1 MVLDKLG
8 DSLRAALRKIA
19 RSSYIDE
26 SLIKEIVR
34 DIQRALIQADVNVQ
48 LALTITRELQR
59 RALDEKPP
67 PGMSPREHVVR
78 IIYEE
83 LVKILGA
90 SREVL
95 IQKQRILLVGL
106 YGQGKTTSAGKL
118 AKYFQKKG
126 LSVGLVA
133 ADVHRPAAYDQL
145 KQLSEQINASF
156 YGETGAKDA
165 TKIAKAGVK
174 ALEGIDV
181 IIVDSSGRHALEP
194 DLIKEIESVG
204 KAVQADERLLVLD
217 ATVGQQAGPQ
227 AKAFHEAVAITGVIV
242 TKLDGTAKGG
252 GALSAVAEVKAPI
265 VFIGVGEKIDDLE
278 KFEPPRFISRL
289 LGMGDLESLLE
300 HAQEAIDAQKAE
312 ALTKKI
318 MAGKFTLHEMY
329 EQIEMLTDMGPMRK
343 LASLIPGVGGK
354 MKDSDMEDTQA
365 RLRRFKIIM
374 DSMTDEEM
382 TDPKT
387 VKSSRVQRI
396 ARGAGVAPRGVK
408 EWIVPQERH
417 FFDQLEQIAG
427 TVDEGA
433 IALLGL
439 LNDFT
444 DVPTKRIRIKEIEH
458 RADEQVHAVFEELNK
473 TFITP
478 IDREDIQ
485 ALASRLD
492 SVLDMIEAAAS
503 RIHLYGLDK
512 PTGAMIE
519 LGQVIGQSTR
529 LLKDAVGMI
538 RNMRQASE
546 VERIAIEVH
555 RLENVA
561 DDLMNAGVA
570 ILFRGGDAVRI
581 IKCKEIIERL
591 EEATDFC
598 EDVAN
603 VLSDIVA
610 KNQ

>member
-1 MVLDKLG
+1 
-8 DSLRAALRKIA
+8 
-19 RSSYIDE
+19 
-26 SLIKEIVR
+26 IKEIVR

-48 LALTITRELQR
+48 LALTITKQLQR
-59 RALDEKPP
+59 RALEEKPP

-90 SREVL
+90 SREVP

-106 YGQGKTTSAGKL
+106 YGQGKTTTAGKL

-174 ALEGIDV
+174 ALEAMDV
-181 IIVDSSGRHALEP
+181 LIVDSSGRHALEP

-204 KAVQADERLLVLD
+204 KAVQADERLLVVD

-227 AKAFHEAVAITGVIV
+227 AKAFHDAVGITGVIV

-265 VFIGVGEKIDDLE
+265 VF
-278 KFEPPRFISRL
+278 
-289 LGMGDLESLLE
+289 
-300 HAQEAIDAQKAE
+300 
-312 ALTKKI
+312 T
-318 MAGKFTLHEMY
+318 
-329 EQIEMLTDMGPMRK
+329 
-343 LASLIPGVGGK
+343 GVGGK

-396 ARGAGVAPRGVK
+396 ARGAGVAPRDVK
-408 EWIVPQERH
+408 ELLRNYETSRKAIKGFAGNRKMRKQMLQ
-417 FFDQLEQIAG
+417 QLEASG
-427 TVDEGA
+427 VSLDEG
-433 IALLGL
+433 G
-439 LNDFT
+439 
-444 DVPTKRIRIKEIEH
+444 
-458 RADEQVHAVFEELNK
+458 
-473 TFITP
+473 
-478 IDREDIQ
+478 
-485 ALASRLD
+485 
-492 SVLDMIEAAAS
+492 
-503 RIHLYGLDK
+503 
-512 PTGAMIE
+512 
-519 LGQVIGQSTR
+519 
-529 LLKDAVGMI
+529 
-538 RNMRQASE
+538 
-546 VERIAIEVH
+546 
-555 RLENVA
+555 
-561 DDLMNAGVA
+561 
-570 ILFRGGDAVRI
+570 
-581 IKCKEIIERL
+581 
-591 EEATDFC
+591 
-598 EDVAN
+598 
-603 VLSDIVA
+603 
-610 KNQ
+610 

>member
-1 MVLDKLG
+1 MVLEGLG
-8 DSLRAALRKIA
+8 DSLRSTLKKLANAGH
-19 RSSYIDE
+19 IDAT
-26 SLIKEIVR
+26 LIKEVTR

-59 RALDEKPP
+59 RALEDKPP

-90 SREVL
+90 TREVP

-106 YGQGKTTSAGKL
+106 YGQGKTTTAGKL
-118 AKYFQKKG
+118 AKFFQKKG

-145 KQLSEQINASF
+145 KQLGEQINASF
-156 YGETGAKDA
+156 YGDPAVKDA

-204 KAVQADERLLVLD
+204 KAVQADERLLVID

-227 AKAFHEAVAITGVIV
+227 AKAFHDAVGITGVIV

-265 VFIGVGEKIDDLE
+265 VYLGVGEKIDDLE

-289 LGMGDLESLLE
+289 LGMGDLETLLE
-300 HAQEAIDAQKAE
+300 RAQEAIDEQKAQ

-343 LASLIPGVGGK
+343 LASLIPGVGSK

-374 DSMTDEEM
+374 DSMTDSEM

-396 ARGAGVAPRGVK
+396 ARGAGVAPRDVK
-408 EWIVPQERH
+408 ELLRNYETSRKAIKGFAGNRKMRKQILQ
-417 FFDQLEQIAG
+417 QLEASG
-427 TVDEGA
+427 VDMG
-433 IALLGL
+433 
-439 LNDFT
+439 
-444 DVPTKRIRIKEIEH
+444 
-458 RADEQVHAVFEELNK
+458 
-473 TFITP
+473 
-478 IDREDIQ
+478 ED
-485 ALASRLD
+485 
-492 SVLDMIEAAAS
+492 
-503 RIHLYGLDK
+503 
-512 PTGAMIE
+512 
-519 LGQVIGQSTR
+519 
-529 LLKDAVGMI
+529 
-538 RNMRQASE
+538 
-546 VERIAIEVH
+546 
-555 RLENVA
+555 
-561 DDLMNAGVA
+561 
-570 ILFRGGDAVRI
+570 
-581 IKCKEIIERL
+581 
-591 EEATDFC
+591 
-598 EDVAN
+598 
-603 VLSDIVA
+603 
-610 KNQ
+610 

>member
-1 MVLDKLG
+1 MVLDKLV

-90 SREVL
+90 SREVP

-106 YGQGKTTSAGKL
+106 YGQGKTTTAGKL

-156 YGETGAKDA
+156 HGEPGAKDA

-174 ALEGIDV
+174 ALEAMDV
-181 IIVDSSGRHALEP
+181 LIVDSSGRHALEP

-204 KAVQADERLLVLD
+204 KAVQADERLLVVD

-227 AKAFHEAVAITGVIV
+227 AKAFHDAVGITGVIV

-289 LGMGDLESLLE
+289 LGMGDLETLLE
-300 HAQEAIDAQKAE
+300 RAQDAIDAERAE

-318 MAGKFTLHEMY
+318 MAGKVTPHEVY
-329 EQIEMLTDMGPMRK
+329 QQIERTKDMGPMRK
-343 LASLIPGVGGK
+343 LASLIPGVGSK

-382 TDPKT
+382 TEPKL

-396 ARGAGVAPRGVK
+396 ARGAGVAPRDVK
-408 EWIVPQERH
+408 ELLRNYEHSRKAIKGFAGNRKMRKQMLQ
-417 FFDQLEQIAG
+417 QLEASG
-427 TVDEGA
+427 VSLDEG
-433 IALLGL
+433 G
-439 LNDFT
+439 
-444 DVPTKRIRIKEIEH
+444 
-458 RADEQVHAVFEELNK
+458 
-473 TFITP
+473 
-478 IDREDIQ
+478 
-485 ALASRLD
+485 
-492 SVLDMIEAAAS
+492 
-503 RIHLYGLDK
+503 
-512 PTGAMIE
+512 
-519 LGQVIGQSTR
+519 
-529 LLKDAVGMI
+529 
-538 RNMRQASE
+538 
-546 VERIAIEVH
+546 
-555 RLENVA
+555 
-561 DDLMNAGVA
+561 
-570 ILFRGGDAVRI
+570 
-581 IKCKEIIERL
+581 
-591 EEATDFC
+591 
-598 EDVAN
+598 
-603 VLSDIVA
+603 
-610 KNQ
+610 

>member
-83 LVKILGA
+83 LVKILGT
-90 SREVL
+90 SREVP

-106 YGQGKTTSAGKL
+106 YGQGKTTTA
-118 AKYFQKKG
+118 
-126 LSVGLVA
+126 
-133 ADVHRPAAYDQL
+133 
-145 KQLSEQINASF
+145 
-156 YGETGAKDA
+156 
-165 TKIAKAGVK
+165 
-174 ALEGIDV
+174 
-181 IIVDSSGRHALEP
+181 
-194 DLIKEIESVG
+194 
-204 KAVQADERLLVLD
+204 
-217 ATVGQQAGPQ
+217 GQQAGPQ
-227 AKAFHEAVAITGVIV
+227 AKAFHDAVGITGVIV

-289 LGMGDLESLLE
+289 LGMGDLETLLE

-396 ARGAGVAPRGVK
+396 AHGAGVAPRDVK
-408 EWIVPQERH
+408 ELLRNYETSRKAIKGFAGNRKMRRQILQ
-417 FFDQLEQIAG
+417 QLEASG
-427 TVDEGA
+427 VD
-433 IALLGL
+433 
-439 LNDFT
+439 
-444 DVPTKRIRIKEIEH
+444 
-458 RADEQVHAVFEELNK
+458 
-473 TFITP
+473 
-478 IDREDIQ
+478 
-485 ALASRLD
+485 
-492 SVLDMIEAAAS
+492 
-503 RIHLYGLDK
+503 
-512 PTGAMIE
+512 
-519 LGQVIGQSTR
+519 
-529 LLKDAVGMI
+529 VG
-538 RNMRQASE
+538 E
-546 VERIAIEVH
+546 
-555 RLENVA
+555 
-561 DDLMNAGVA
+561 
-570 ILFRGGDAVRI
+570 
-581 IKCKEIIERL
+581 
-591 EEATDFC
+591 
-598 EDVAN
+598 
-603 VLSDIVA
+603 
-610 KNQ
+610 

>member
-1 MVLDKLG
+1 M
-8 DSLRAALRKIA
+8 
-19 RSSYIDE
+19 
-26 SLIKEIVR
+26 
-34 DIQRALIQADVNVQ
+34 
-48 LALTITRELQR
+48 
-59 RALDEKPP
+59 
-67 PGMSPREHVVR
+67 
-78 IIYEE
+78 
-83 LVKILGA
+83 
-90 SREVL
+90 
-95 IQKQRILLVGL
+95 
-106 YGQGKTTSAGKL
+106 
-118 AKYFQKKG
+118 
-126 LSVGLVA
+126 
-133 ADVHRPAAYDQL
+133 
-145 KQLSEQINASF
+145 
-156 YGETGAKDA
+156 
-165 TKIAKAGVK
+165 
-174 ALEGIDV
+174 
-181 IIVDSSGRHALEP
+181 
-194 DLIKEIESVG
+194 
-204 KAVQADERLLVLD
+204 
-217 ATVGQQAGPQ
+217 
-227 AKAFHEAVAITGVIV
+227 
-242 TKLDGTAKGG
+242 
-252 GALSAVAEVKAPI
+252 
-265 VFIGVGEKIDDLE
+265 
-278 KFEPPRFISRL
+278 
-289 LGMGDLESLLE
+289 
-300 HAQEAIDAQKAE
+300 
-312 ALTKKI
+312 
-318 MAGKFTLHEMY
+318 
-329 EQIEMLTDMGPMRK
+329 
-343 LASLIPGVGGK
+343 
-354 MKDSDMEDTQA
+354 
-365 RLRRFKIIM
+365 
-374 DSMTDEEM
+374 
-382 TDPKT
+382 
-387 VKSSRVQRI
+387 
-396 ARGAGVAPRGVK
+396 K

>member
-48 LALTITRELQR
+48 LALSITRELQR

-83 LVKILGA
+83 LVKILGT
-90 SREVL
+90 SREVP

-106 YGQGKTTSAGKL
+106 YGQGKTTTAGKL

-145 KQLSEQINASF
+145 KQLSEQMNASID
-156 YGETGAKDA
+156 GETGARDA
-165 TKIAKAGVK
+165 TKIAKAAVK
-174 ALEGIDV
+174 ALEAMDV
-181 IIVDSSGRHALEP
+181 LSVDPSGQHALEP
-194 DLIKEIESVG
+194 DLIKEIESGG
-204 KAVQADERLLVLD
+204 KAVQADERLLVID

-227 AKAFHEAVAITGVIV
+227 AKACHDAVGTTRVIV

-289 LGMGDLESLLE
+289 LGMGDLETLLE

-343 LASLIPGVGGK
+343 LAALIPGVGGK

-396 ARGAGVAPRGVK
+396 ARGAGVAPRDVK
-408 EWIVPQERH
+408 ELLRNYETSRKAIKGFAGNRKMRKQMLQ
-417 FFDQLEQIAG
+417 QLEASG
-427 TVDEGA
+427 VSLDEG
-433 IALLGL
+433 G
-439 LNDFT
+439 
-444 DVPTKRIRIKEIEH
+444 
-458 RADEQVHAVFEELNK
+458 
-473 TFITP
+473 
-478 IDREDIQ
+478 
-485 ALASRLD
+485 
-492 SVLDMIEAAAS
+492 
-503 RIHLYGLDK
+503 
-512 PTGAMIE
+512 
-519 LGQVIGQSTR
+519 
-529 LLKDAVGMI
+529 
-538 RNMRQASE
+538 
-546 VERIAIEVH
+546 
-555 RLENVA
+555 
-561 DDLMNAGVA
+561 
-570 ILFRGGDAVRI
+570 
-581 IKCKEIIERL
+581 
-591 EEATDFC
+591 
-598 EDVAN
+598 
-603 VLSDIVA
+603 
-610 KNQ
+610 

>member
-48 LALTITRELQR
+48 LALTITKQLQR
-59 RALDEKPP
+59 RALEDKPP

-83 LVKILGA
+83 LVKILG
-90 SREVL
+90 STREVP

-106 YGQGKTTSAGKL
+106 YGQGTTTAGKL
-118 AKYFQKKG
+118 AKVFQKKG

-145 KQLSEQINASF
+145 KQLAEQINASF
-156 YGETGAKDA
+156 YGDPAAKDA

-181 IIVDSSGRHALEP
+181 IVVDSSGRHALEP
-194 DLIKEIESVG
+194 DLIQEIESVG
-204 KAVQADERLLVLD
+204 KTVQADERLLVVD

-227 AKAFHEAVAITGVIV
+227 AKAFHEAVGITGVIV
-242 TKLDGTAKGG
+242 TKLDGTARGG

-265 VFIGVGEKIDDLE
+265 VFIGVGEKVDDLE

-289 LGMGDLESLLE
+289 LGMGDLETLLE
-300 HAQEAIDAQKAE
+300 RAQEAIDAQKAE

-343 LASLIPGVGGK
+343 LAALIPGVGGK

-396 ARGAGVAPRGVK
+396 AHGAGVAPRDVK
-408 EWIVPQERH
+408 ELLRNYETSRKAIKGFAGNRKMRKQILQ
-417 FFDQLEQIAG
+417 QLEASG
-427 TVDEGA
+427 VD
-433 IALLGL
+433 
-439 LNDFT
+439 
-444 DVPTKRIRIKEIEH
+444 
-458 RADEQVHAVFEELNK
+458 
-473 TFITP
+473 
-478 IDREDIQ
+478 
-485 ALASRLD
+485 
-492 SVLDMIEAAAS
+492 
-503 RIHLYGLDK
+503 
-512 PTGAMIE
+512 
-519 LGQVIGQSTR
+519 
-529 LLKDAVGMI
+529 VG
-538 RNMRQASE
+538 E
-546 VERIAIEVH
+546 
-555 RLENVA
+555 
-561 DDLMNAGVA
+561 
-570 ILFRGGDAVRI
+570 
-581 IKCKEIIERL
+581 
-591 EEATDFC
+591 
-598 EDVAN
+598 
-603 VLSDIVA
+603 
-610 KNQ
+610 